1 MSNAPRVA
9 GFKEIS
15 FWQED
20 GIGVITIL
28 SDDQGRVSLLF
39 FEEFLK
45 AISLAITDDKVKAVA
60 ITGSNDNFL
69 TGLRKAES
77 NQSVKYLDMVSTVA
91 SFIAMINKP
100 VFTLVNGTCIDIGV
114 ELTLLSDVCIARD
127 GAKFEISESYIP
139 VMGLSHTVMK
149 YPVFVNGVSREGKNC
164 DVIFPEEIFLD
175 KANDFILSNI
185 KEYMSIARRERLGDV
200 NGTLSKERSIYLTN
214 YFMKQNSQKENAK

>member
-45 AISLAITDDKVKAVA
+45 AISLAITDDKVRAVA

-69 TGLRKAES
+69 TGLRKFES
-77 NQSVKYLDMVSTVA
+77 VQSVRYLDMVSTVA

-100 VFTLVNGTCIDIGV
+100 VFSLVNGTCRDLGV
-114 ELTLLSDVCIARD
+114 ELTLLSDVCIARE
-127 GAKFEISESYIP
+127 GANFSISESYTP
-139 VMGLSHTVMK
+139 VMGLSRTIMK
-149 YPVFVNGVSREGKNC
+149 YPIFVNGESKEGKNC
-164 DVIFPEEIFLD
+164 DIIFPQEIFLD
-175 KANDFILSNI
+175 KANDFILTNI
-185 KEYMSIARRERLGDV
+185 MEYMSIARRERLGDINV
-200 NGTLSKERSIYLTN
+200 ILSKERSIYLTK
-214 YFMKQNSQKENAK
+214 YLMENQDFRNKA

>member
-45 AISLAITDDKVKAVA
+45 AISLAITDDKVRAVA

-69 TGLRKAES
+69 TGLRKFES
-77 NQSVKYLDMVSTVA
+77 VQSVRYLDMVSTVA

-100 VFTLVNGTCIDIGV
+100 VFSLVNGTCKDLGV
-114 ELTLLSDVCIARD
+114 ELTLLSDVCIARE
-127 GAKFEISESYIP
+127 GANFSISESYTP
-139 VMGLSHTVMK
+139 VMGLSRTIMK
-149 YPVFVNGVSREGKNC
+149 YPIFVNGESKEGKNC
-164 DVIFPEEIFLD
+164 DIIFPQEIFLD
-175 KANDFILSNI
+175 KANDFILTNI
-185 KEYMSIARRERLGDV
+185 MEYMSIARRERLGDINV
-200 NGTLSKERSIYLTN
+200 ILSKERSIYLTK
-214 YFMKQNSQKENAK
+214 YLMENQDFREKA

>member
-45 AISLAITDDKVKAVA
+45 AISLAITDDKVRAVA

-69 TGLRKAES
+69 TGLRKFES
-77 NQSVKYLDMVSTVA
+77 VQSVRYLDMVSTVA

-100 VFTLVNGTCIDIGV
+100 VFSLVNGTCRDLGV
-114 ELTLLSDVCIARD
+114 ELTLLSDVCIARE
-127 GAKFEISESYIP
+127 GANFSISESYTP
-139 VMGLSHTVMK
+139 VMGLSRTIMK
-149 YPVFVNGVSREGKNC
+149 YPIFVNGESKEGKNC
-164 DVIFPEEIFLD
+164 DIIFPQEIFLD
-175 KANDFILSNI
+175 KANDFILTNI
-185 KEYMSIARRERLGDV
+185 MEYMSIARRERLGDI
-200 NGTLSKERSIYLTN
+200 NGILSKERSIYLTK
-214 YFMKQNSQKENAK
+214 YLMENQDFREKA